1 MVASSLGWILTVTWC
16 DPSVLIGVAMAILRL
31 SSIGPPAVLTA
42 LAMSDEAQP
51 LDSGSS
57 YTSTGRSG

>member
-1 MVASSLGWILTVTWC
+1 MDLTVTWC
-16 DPSVLIGVAMAILRL
+16 NPSVLIGVATAILRL

-51 LDSGSS
+51 LDSGIVVHLH
-57 YTSTGRSG
+57 RP